1 MQKYKK
7 KLSAYKRNGLLF
19 LAVLIFLYLGVFF
32 FNFYSFSAIFC
43 FGAIIVCIHKIC
55 QPLVVTIPPKRY
67 NIRNIIIKG
76 KSKEIVIQPEGD
88 QFVVLL
94 VTILYARKNQLGLQ
108 YARKI
113 DGGAYKYEWASVGD
127 HLHEKERQICAFDKL
142 KLTAAQAQRFY
153 SLVSNNDTDGTFNA
167 NYLYNVLVN
176 IRAKTSNS
184 YFFRL
189 VEKIYFDVFLYQLG
203 LKVATHS
210 SSPTTEEREIQAKT
224 PIVPYG
230 IEKRVNQS
238 PITEDD
244 ADKEPYLTKRV
255 MDDEPTKTIVKK
267 RPTPVRKTRAAKTSL
282 TPSTALLLFVSP
294 TIDASIN
301 GFLVGILFAILGVF
315 WMLNR
320 LAKPPEKT
328 QETAAKAAHKKALL
342 DAMLEA
348 ELNGNK
354 ERADYLN
361 DVLLN
366 Y

>member
-7 KLSAYKRNGLLF
+7 KLSAYRRNGLLF
-19 LAVLIFLYLGVFF
+19 LASLVFLYLGVFF
-32 FNFYSFSAIFC
+32 FNFYSFSAFFC
-43 FGAIIVCIHKIC
+43 FVAIIICIHKIC
-55 QPLVVTIPPKRY
+55 QPIVVTIPPKRY

-176 IRAKTSNS
+176 VRAKTNNSNV
-184 YFFRL
+184 FRL
-189 VEKIYFDVFLYQLG
+189 VEKVYFEFILHQLG
-203 LKVATHS
+203 LQVAAHG
-210 SSPTTEEREIQAKT
+210 SSPTTEERDIHAKT
-224 PIVPYG
+224 PINPYN
-230 IEKRVNQS
+230 IEKKANHN

-244 ADKEPYLTKRV
+244 SEKEPYLTKRV
-255 MDDEPTKTIVKK
+255 MDDKPTITTVKK
-267 RPTPVRKTRAAKTSL
+267 RPTPVRKTRAVKTAL
-282 TPSTALLLFVSP
+282 TPNTALLLLVSP
-294 TIDASIN
+294 IIDASIN
-301 GFLVGILFAILGVF
+301 GFLVGILFTILGFF
-315 WMLNR
+315 WILYR
-320 LAKPPEKT
+320 LTPTEKT
-328 QETAAKAAHKKALL
+328 PETALKEDHKKALL
-342 DAMLEA
+342 NAMLEA
-348 ELNGNK
+348 EINGNK